1 MRKAMAEAEVGDDVF
16 GDDPTVNRLQ
26 DIAAEMLGTEAAL
39 FVPSGTQGNL
49 ISLMT
54 HCGRGD
60 EYVVGQQAHTY
71 KYEGGGAAVLGGI
84 QPQPLEFEPD
94 VTLDLD
100 KVATAIK
107 PRDPHY
113 ARTKIVCLEN
123 THHGRPLPM
132 DYLPRY
138 AEFCR
143 KHGLGRHLDGARVFN
158 ASVAHGVPVADIM
171 RHFETVSFCLSK
183 GLGAPVGSVVCG
195 PKAFIE
201 EAKRWRK
208 VTGGG
213 MRQAGI
219 IAAAGIVALDEHVE
233 RLAEDH
239 ENAERLA
246 EGLQAID
253 ELELLDQQTNM
264 VFARLPEGRSTEL
277 TSHLADRGIRIVDMN
292 PLRLVTHLDVST
304 DDIHT
309 TIEAFKAF
317 FA

>member
-1 MRKAMAEAEVGDDVF
+1 MAEAEVGDDVF

-26 DIAAEMLGTEAAL
+26 ELAAEMLGMEAGL

-49 ISLMT
+49 VSLLT

-94 VTLDLD
+94 GTLDLD
-100 KVATAIK
+100 RVAAAIK
-107 PRDPHY
+107 PDDAHF
-113 ARTKIVCLEN
+113 AKTKIVCLEN

-138 AEFCR
+138 EAFCR
-143 KHGLGRHLDGARVFN
+143 EHGLGRHLDGARVFN
-158 ASVAHGVPVADIM
+158 AAVAHGVPVSDITQN
-171 RHFETVSFCLSK
+171 FETVSFCLSK
-183 GLGAPVGSVVCG
+183 GLGTPVGSVVCG
-195 PKAFIE
+195 PRSFIE
-201 EAKRWRK
+201 EARRWRK

-219 IAAAGIVALDEHVE
+219 IAAAGIVALEQHVD

-239 ENAERLA
+239 ANAERLA
-246 EGLQAID
+246 EGLQAIA
-253 ELELLDQQTNM
+253 ELEVLDQQTNM
-264 VFARLPEGRSTEL
+264 VFVRLPGDRSSKL
-277 TSHLADRGIRIVDMN
+277 TGFLAERDIRIVDMN
-292 PLRLVTHLDVST
+292 PLRLVTHLDVSG
-304 DDIHT
+304 DDIET
-309 TIEAFKAF
+309 TVEAFKSF